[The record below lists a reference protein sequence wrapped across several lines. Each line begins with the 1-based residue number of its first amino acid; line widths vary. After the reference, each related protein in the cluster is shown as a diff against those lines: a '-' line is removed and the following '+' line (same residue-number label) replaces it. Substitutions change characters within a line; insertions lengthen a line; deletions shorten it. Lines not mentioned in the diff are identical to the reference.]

1 MWYMVCRGQVLLYQ
15 VLGVQQGGLL
25 MCKVNRVTQ
34 KERWT
39 IKKDIWE
46 KGHWGLVRTGR
57 KKRNLNRLK

>member
-1 MWYMVCRGQVLLYQ
+1 
-15 VLGVQQGGLL
+15 

-34 KERWT
+34 EERWT